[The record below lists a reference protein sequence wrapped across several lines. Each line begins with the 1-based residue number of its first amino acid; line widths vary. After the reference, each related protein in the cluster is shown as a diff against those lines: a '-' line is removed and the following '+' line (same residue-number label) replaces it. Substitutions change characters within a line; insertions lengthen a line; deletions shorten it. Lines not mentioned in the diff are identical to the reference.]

1 MPDLNELAPDFTLP
15 DADGTPIT
23 LSALRGGPV
32 VLYFYPKDNTPGCTK
47 QAIGFT
53 DSADAFEAAGAKV
66 LGVSKD
72 SVKKHDNFRAKY
84 DLGVTLL
91 SDAENDVC
99 ETYGVWQEKKMYG
112 KTFFG
117 IVRTTI
123 LIDAEGKIVKIWP
136 KVKVDGH
143 IEDVL
148 AAVKAL

>member
-15 DADGTPIT
+15 DADGTPVT
-23 LSALRGGPV
+23 LSELRGGPV

-53 DSADAFEAAGAKV
+53 DSADAFAAAGAKV

-72 SVKKHDNFRAKY
+72 SIKKHDNFRTKY
-84 DLGVTLL
+84 DLAVALL

-123 LIDAEGKIVKIWP
+123 LIDSDGKIAKIWP

-143 IEDVL
+143 IDEVL
-148 AAVKAL
+148 DAVKSL